1 MSKGHEQPQ
10 NTPKADALCFA
21 NVALMLAGIAGRQL
35 GWRADDFWRAT
46 PAELTMMLGLGQV
59 LVPGSS
65 VGNAPNHMGSDII
78 DRLMKEFPDG

>member
-59 LVPGSS
+59 LAPGSS
-65 VGNAPNHMGSDII
+65 DGNAPNHMGSDII